1 MKKESQNQS
10 VLAYLE
16 EHGSITVMEAF
27 TELHITRLSARIYD
41 LRARGHVIVSIP
53 RRRGADHWVE
63 YQLKRPPAE
72 VELDGRPGVEAV
84 GTGFG
89 SEIITKNQGGQL

>member
-1 MKKESQNQS
+1 MKKETQNRK

-27 TELHITRLSARIYD
+27 IELHITRLSARVYD
-41 LRARGHVIVSIP
+41 LRARGHVIASIP
-53 RRRGADHWVE
+53 RRKGSDHWVE
-63 YQLKRPPAE
+63 YQLKKPPVE
-72 VELDGRPGVEAV
+72 VELDERPGVEAA
-84 GTGFG
+84 GAGFG